1 MGDPGWP
8 CQVSSTF
15 CPDWRPWHWHK
26 LSTFHNWTLRCLIFF
41 TCLWKSKSWLFLPIV
56 LSGTE
61 CLSRSRACSTQ
72 CALCVSVISLPL
84 KVREKCTLGMA
95 RPPRH
100 PISYLQLVT
109 ASPPCLISYRTHA
122 VKTRWHELCYELDKF
137 SSTHLVPRSGLP
149 HLHCYLL
156 LH

>member
-1 MGDPGWP
+1 MGGPGWP

-15 CPDWRPWHWHK
+15 CPEWRPWHWHK
-26 LSTFHNWTLRCLIFF
+26 LSTFHNWTLRCLIFL

-61 CLSRSRACSTQ
+61 RPSRSRACSTQ
-72 CALCVSVISLPL
+72 CALCVSLISLPL
-84 KVREKCTLGMA
+84 KVREKCPGNGQATQT
-95 RPPRH
+95 
-100 PISYLQLVT
+100 SYLLFT
-109 ASPPCLISYRTHA
+109 ASYGFSPVFNHLQDPCS
-122 VKTRWHELCYELDKF
+122 EDKVTWALLWAGQIF
-137 SSTHLVPRSGLP
+137 QHPLVPRSGLP